1 MQFPIF
7 KRTNNLERIFLL
19 SALIVIGL
27 IIGTVIGLAY
37 ILITGESPMDLNS
50 LRFTQISSQI
60 FTFVLPPIL
69 YAMLVKEEPMTA
81 LGLKKVTYHWFVIGI
96 AMMYAILPLNNIFA
110 EWNAGLKLPE
120 SMSKIEEIMRSM
132 QESATELTE
141 RMLNVNN
148 IGGLIINLIMIAGL
162 AALGEELL
170 FRSIIQTSLIKICKN
185 AHIGIFIASAIFSFI
200 HFEFYGFIPRLV
212 LGLLMGYMFYYSRSI
227 WVPMAMHFVNN
238 GTAVVLYYLNN
249 IGIIN
254 VDVDT
259 FGQTGVLPLIMS
271 IVIMIALFWL
281 AIRRTRNDNDN
292 DNDNDDDND
301 NDNDNEQ

>member
-7 KRTNNLERIFLL
+7 KRTNKLERIFIL
-19 SALIVIGL
+19 SALVVIGL
-27 IIGTVIGLAY
+27 IIGSVIGV
-37 ILITGESPMDLNS
+37 IFPFVTGQDVTSLSS
-50 LRFTQISSQI
+50 LRFMQITSQI
-60 FTFVLPPIL
+60 FTFVLPPML

-120 SMSKIEEIMRSM
+120 SMSGIEEMMRSM

-170 FRSIIQTSLIKICKN
+170 FRSIIQTSLIKICRN
-185 AHIGIFIASAIFSFI
+185 AHIGIFLASAIFSFI

-281 AIRRTRNDNDN
+281 AIRRMKK
-292 DNDNDDDND
+292 NDNDDDND
-301 NDNDNEQ
+301 NDNDNDDDDE